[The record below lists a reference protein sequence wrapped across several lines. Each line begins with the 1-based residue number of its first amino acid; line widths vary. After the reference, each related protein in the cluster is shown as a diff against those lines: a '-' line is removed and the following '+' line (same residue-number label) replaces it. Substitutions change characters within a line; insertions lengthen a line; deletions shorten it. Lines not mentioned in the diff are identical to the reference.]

1 MAYYRNGSRRGGGA
15 SLKPPAELVNE
26 QVEWTPK
33 DAVGRRGSRQIGRVI
48 SFDVQGRTLDI
59 EVSQAV
65 SMWQP
70 NPTRSVTIALSSG
83 PFTVM
88 G

>member
-48 SFDVQGRTLDI
+48 S
-59 EVSQAV
+59 
-65 SMWQP
+65 SMFRAEPW
-70 NPTRSVTIALSSG
+70 TSRYLRR
-83 PFTVM
+83 
-88 G
+88 